1 MERPADPRAMN
12 KTYRSRITTLSHW
25 MMRHIDHDTR
35 YDTINLF
42 QGQANTA
49 AGLAAVGGRD
59 NATTTQLTQVEQW
72 MLDRIREHCDRHG
85 CPPPRAARP

>member
-1 MERPADPRAMN
+1 MN
-12 KTYRSRITTLSHW
+12 KVYRSRITNLANW

-59 NATTTQLTQVEQW
+59 NATAPQLTQVEQW
-72 MLDRIREHCDRHG
+72 MLERVREHCDRHR
-85 CPPPRAARP
+85 CPLPKIAREIRP